1 MAPLSAD
8 KARKGLQLWFAL
20 VTLAMAGVILLGYV
34 LWSAYS
40 ETWRDA
46 ESTANSYAEVL
57 ETRLDTVLRR
67 VDADLQMIIARL
79 PHEALVRDNAQGLR
93 EEIEKSLE
101 QHRVSFPEVSG
112 FRVID
117 AHGDLL
123 YLAGG
128 GKYANLD
135 DRDYFVALRDTRAP
149 GIFFSQ
155 VITSRITGRP
165 VLVAA
170 RALRSPDGRFLG
182 VVSAPLE
189 LNYFERIFKSIHL
202 GKNGALAVRR
212 LDNHG
217 LAFRQPPAPGLV
229 NQVLPTSSPLVQK
242 LSQGEKAGAE
252 RLTSTVDGVQ
262 RIYAYRAL
270 DDFPFYVVAGL
281 SNEDVNAD
289 WQRRAIL
296 MGGLGVVLFLGMS
309 LVLIWLFRNQEA
321 EFLSAEKLRR
331 NQEQLREAQRLARV
345 GSWELDLLSGKLVWS
360 DELFHIFERD
370 PANSVGSYEFFLE
383 MVHPEDR
390 QMVDQAYRDSVAKRI
405 PYEIEHRLLMP
416 DGRIK
421 VILECGETLFDDA
434 GMPLRSIGTAQD
446 ISGLRQMESQMQ
458 LLGVAFQ
465 HSGEAILIT
474 DAKNNIVTVNPAFSA
489 LTGYSLDEALGRNP
503 RFLSAGRNSP
513 EDYSAMWLSIREK
526 GFWQGEIW
534 DRRKDGGIYPKWMS
548 VSVIRDEAGEI
559 RYHIA
564 HFTDISVERAA
575 EEKLHHIAHHDSLTG
590 LPNRF
595 SLSGRIQQALALARR
610 DGGRVALLF
619 IDLDRFKL
627 VNDTLGHHVGDELL
641 IEVAHRLQDSVRDSD
656 VVARLGGDEFVIMLT
671 GIEHTSSVAVVAE
684 KVVLAVGSPYLIEG
698 HDLYTSPS
706 IGIAVFPTDGET
718 GDVLMKNA
726 DAAMYHA
733 KSAGRNN
740 FQFFDVK
747 MNEVAVERLSI
758 EHSLRQALARD
769 EFCLYFQP
777 IIDVASGRVVEVEAL
792 IRWMHPQQ
800 GMIPPIKFIGIAEE
814 TGLIQPIGE
823 WVFWTACR
831 MLSEFNEAG
840 LAGVK
845 MGINISAM
853 QMRNGNLPI
862 LARGAIQALSL
873 NPEDLVFEITESVA
887 MQRPEETVA
896 ILDLLHNMGI
906 GLAIDDFGTG
916 YSSLSYLKMF
926 PIDHIKLDR
935 SFVEEI
941 GQGGGSSVICDA
953 TIGLAHNLGLKLVA
967 EGVETEEQFA
977 YLRERACDLV
987 QGYLFSRPV
996 PAKDVIAFIRQRN
1009 G

>member
-20 VTLAMAGVILLGYV
+20 ISLAMAGVVLLGYV
-34 LWSAYS
+34 LWSAYN
-40 ETWRDA
+40 ETWQDS
-46 ESTANSYAEVL
+46 ESTANAYTEILEV
-57 ETRLDTVLRR
+57 RLDAVLRR
-67 VDADLQMIIARL
+67 VDADLQGIVGRL
-79 PHEALVRDNAQGLR
+79 PHDALARDQVPAFR
-93 EEIEKSLE
+93 EQIVKELE
-101 QHRVSFPEVSG
+101 DQRIAFPEISG

-123 YLAGG
+123 YLAGDG
-128 GKYANLD
+128 EYPNLA
-135 DRDYFVALRDTRAP
+135 DRDYFIALKAGGVP

-155 VITSRITGRP
+155 VMTSRITGRP
-165 VLVAA
+165 VVVAA
-170 RALRSPDGRFLG
+170 RALRSADGQFLG
-182 VVSAPLE
+182 IVSAPLE
-189 LNYFERIFKSIHL
+189 LNYFEQLFRSVHL
-202 GKNGALAVRR
+202 GKGGVLAIRR
-212 LDNHG
+212 LDDHG
-217 LAFRQPPAPGLV
+217 LVMRQPPALERT
-229 NQVLPTSSPLVQK
+229 NQPLASTNPVVQK
-242 LSQGEKAGAE
+242 LAQGSRLGAE
-252 RLTSTVDGVQ
+252 RLTAQTDGVQ
-262 RIYAYRAL
+262 RIYAYRVLA
-270 DDFPFYVVAGL
+270 DYPFYVVAGL
-281 SNEDVNAD
+281 SNDDVNAD
-289 WQRRAIL
+289 WQRRAFF
-296 MGGLGVVLFLGMS
+296 MGGLGIFLFLALS
-309 LVLIWLFRNQEA
+309 LVLVWLFRNQAA
-321 EFLSAEKLRR
+321 EFLSAELLRR

-345 GSWELDLLSGKLVWS
+345 GSWELDLVTGKLAWS

-370 PANSVGSYEFFLE
+370 PATTIGSYDLFLAAVHPDDRE
-383 MVHPEDR
+383 MVDR
-390 QMVDQAYRDSVAKRI
+390 AYRESVAKRT

-416 DGRIK
+416 DGRVK
-421 VILECGETLFDDA
+421 LVQECGETLFSED
-434 GMPLRSIGTAQD
+434 GTPLRSIGTAQD
-446 ISGLRQMESQMQ
+446 ISSLRQMESQMQ
-458 LLGVAFQ
+458 LLGIAFQ
-465 HSGEAILIT
+465 HSGEAILIS
-474 DAKNNIVTVNPAFSA
+474 DAQNNIVTVNPAFTA
-489 LTGYSLDEALGRNP
+489 LTGYELADAVGKNP
-503 RFLSAGRNSP
+503 RFLSAGRSSP
-513 EDYSAMWLSIREK
+513 EDYAAMWLSIREK
-526 GFWQGEIW
+526 GYWQGEIW

-548 VSVIRDEAGEI
+548 VSVIRDDAGEI

-595 SLSGRIQQALALARR
+595 SLSGRIAQALALARR

-641 IEVAHRLQDSVRDSD
+641 IEVAKRLQESVRDSD

-671 GIEHTSSVAVVAE
+671 GIEHSASVAVVAE
-684 KVVLAVGSPYLIEG
+684 KIVLAVGSPYVIEG

-733 KSAGRNN
+733 KNAGRNN

-747 MNEVAVERLSI
+747 MNQVAVERLSI

-792 IRWMHPQQ
+792 IRWLHPQQ

-823 WVFWTACR
+823 WVFWSACR
-831 MLSEFNEAG
+831 MLAEFREAG
-840 LAGVK
+840 LVGVK

-853 QMRNGNLPI
+853 QMRNDNLPI
-862 LARGAIQALSL
+862 LARGAIQALNL
-873 NPEDLVFEITESVA
+873 NPQDLVFEITESVA

-906 GLAIDDFGTG
+906 KLAIDDFGTG

-941 GQGGGSSVICDA
+941 GQDGGSSVICDA

-967 EGVETEEQFA
+967 EGVETEAQFD

-996 PAKDVIAFIRQRN
+996 PAKEVIDFIRQRN

>member
-1 MAPLSAD
+1 MAPLSTN
-8 KARKGLQLWFAL
+8 KTRKGLQLWFA
-20 VTLAMAGVILLGYV
+20 VISLAMAGVVLLGFV
-34 LWSAYS
+34 LWSAYN
-40 ETWRDA
+40 ETWQDA
-46 ESTANSYAEVL
+46 ESTANAYAEIL
-57 ETRLDTVLRR
+57 EVRLDTVLRR
-67 VDADLQMIIARL
+67 VDADLQTIIARL
-79 PHEALVRDNAQGLR
+79 PPEALARGNVQSFR
-93 EEIEKSLE
+93 EQIEKSLE
-101 QHRVSFPEVSG
+101 QHRVAFPEVSG

-117 AHGDLL
+117 AHGDVL

-128 GKYANLD
+128 GEYVNLA
-135 DRDYFVALRDTRAP
+135 DRDYFTALRDGGVR

-155 VITSRITGRP
+155 VITSRITGRS

-170 RALRSPDGRFLG
+170 RALRSQDGDFLG

-189 LNYFERIFKSIHL
+189 ISYFEQIFKLIRL
-202 GKNGALAVRR
+202 GKDGALAVRR

-217 LAFRQPPAPGLV
+217 LALRQPPAPAQA
-229 NQVLPTSSPLVQK
+229 NQVLPPTNPLVQNV
-242 LSQGEKAGAE
+242 LQGNKIGAV
-252 RLTSTVDGVQ
+252 RQASSVDGVQ
-262 RIYAYRAL
+262 RIYAYRVLA
-270 DDFPFYVVAGL
+270 DYPFYVIAGL

-289 WQRRAIL
+289 WQRRAVL
-296 MGGLGVVLFLGMS
+296 MGGLGILLFLGMS

-321 EFLSAEKLRR
+321 EFVSAEKLRR

-345 GSWELDLLSGKLVWS
+345 GSWELDLVSGKQAWS

-370 PANSVGSYEFFLE
+370 PASSIVSYELFLE
-383 MVHPEDR
+383 AVHPDDR
-390 QMVDQAYRDSVAKRI
+390 EMVDRAYRESVNKHT

-421 VILECGETLFDDA
+421 IIQENGETFFAKD
-434 GMPLRSIGTAQD
+434 GTPQRSIGTAQD
-446 ISGLRQMESQMQ
+446 ISSLRQMESQMQ
-458 LLGVAFQ
+458 LLGVAFK
-465 HSGEAILIT
+465 HSGEAILIS
-474 DAKNNIVTVNPAFSA
+474 DAQNNIVTVNPAFTK
-489 LTGYSLDEALGRNP
+489 LTGYEQEEAIGKNP

-513 EDYSAMWLSIREK
+513 EEYAAMWQSIVEK
-526 GFWQGEIW
+526 GYWQGEIW
-534 DRRKDGGIYPKWMS
+534 DRRKDGGIYPKWIS
-548 VSVIRDEAGEI
+548 VSVIRDDAGEI
-559 RYHIA
+559 RYYIA
-564 HFTDISVERAA
+564 HFTDISNEHAA
-575 EEKLHHIAHHDSLTG
+575 EVKLHHIAHHDSLTG

-595 SLSGRIQQALALARR
+595 SLNGRIQQALALARR
-610 DGGRVALLF
+610 EGGRVALLF

-627 VNDTLGHHVGDELL
+627 VNDTLGHHIGDELL
-641 IEVAHRLQDSVRDSD
+641 IEVAKRLQESVRDSD
-656 VVARLGGDEFVIMLT
+656 VVARLGGDEFVVMLT

-684 KVVLAVGSPYLIEG
+684 KIVLAIGSPYLIEG

-718 GDVLMKNA
+718 GDVLMMNA

-758 EHSLRQALARD
+758 EHSLRQALERE

-777 IIDVASGRVVEVEAL
+777 IIDMASGRVVEVEAL
-792 IRWMHPQQ
+792 VRWMHPQQ
-800 GMIPPIKFIGIAEE
+800 RMIPPVKFIGIAEE

-831 MLSEFNEAG
+831 TLAEFNEVG

-862 LARGAIQALSL
+862 LARGAIQALNL

-896 ILDLLHNMGI
+896 ILDMLHSMGI
-906 GLAIDDFGTG
+906 KLAIDDFGTG

-935 SFVEEI
+935 SFVDEI

-967 EGVETEEQFA
+967 EGVETEAQFE

-996 PAKDVIAFIRQRN
+996 PAKEVIAFIRQRN